1 MKGIAEVWRAC
12 GYVRL
17 SREDEDKDRYNST
30 VGQMDLIRDF
40 LSRHPDIREC
50 AMKVDNGYTGS
61 NFDRPAFQEM
71 MAEVKAGRINCIIV
85 KDLSRFGR
93 DHLGTGEYLERIFPF
108 LGVRFIAIN
117 DCYDSLYR
125 NAGIDDFLIPFKNL
139 INEAYC
145 RDISIKI
152 RSTLEVKRRSGDFVG
167 AFAAFGYR
175 KAPGNRHKLVID
187 DYAANV
193 VQDIFRWKLDGYSAA
208 EISRQLN
215 RRGIPAPMTYK
226 RLQGLSYYTPFHIK
240 DESAWSAGMVLRI
253 LKNPV
258 YIGVL
263 EQGRVTTPNH
273 KVKRFVQKPRE
284 EWAVV
289 EGCHESI
296 IDRWKFESVQR
307 LLGRDI
313 RASMS
318 GKTVGPL
325 SGLVFCGECG
335 APMVRKTV
343 PSGTKRYVYYVC
355 SAHKRKKSCSPHE
368 LQEGV
373 LEGVVLN
380 SLKRY
385 GWGYIDLPKL
395 LEQIEEQWA
404 QRNGICKIQTLLEKK
419 EWEIG
424 RYQRLVTSLHENLA
438 EGIID
443 RGEYAELKKIYS
455 GCLTKATKQAEG
467 LREELE
473 RAIAHSAT
481 RQEWGEQILR
491 QHDMIPLDRTI
502 IVSIIERIMV
512 DKERRIE
519 IVYRR

>member
-1 MKGIAEVWRAC
+1 MKKTAEIWNAC

-17 SREDEDKDRYNST
+17 SREDEDKEGYNSIT
-30 VGQMDLIRDF
+30 GQTELIRDF
-40 LSRHPDIREC
+40 LTRHPDICEC
-50 AMKVDNGYTGS
+50 GMKVDNGYTGS

-71 MAEVKAGRINCIIV
+71 IAEVKAGKINCIVV

-117 DCYDSLYR
+117 DCYDSLHR

-167 AFAAFGYR
+167 SFAAFGYR
-175 KAPGNRHKLVID
+175 KDPENRHKLAVD
-187 DYAANV
+187 DYAADV
-193 VQDIFRWKLDGYSAA
+193 VRDIFRWKLDGYSAV

-226 RLQGLSYYTPFHIK
+226 RLQGLPYSTPFHIK
-240 DESAWSAGMVLRI
+240 EESDWSAGMVLRI

-263 EQGRVTTPNH
+263 EQGRVTTPSH
-273 KVKRFVQKPRE
+273 KVKRFVRKPRE

-289 EGCHESI
+289 EDCHEPI
-296 IDRWKFESVQR
+296 IDRREFESVQR
-307 LLGRDI
+307 LLGQDT

-318 GKTVGPL
+318 GQAVGPL
-325 SGLVFCGECG
+325 SGLIFCGECG

-343 PSGTKRYVYYVC
+343 PSGKTRYVYYVC
-355 SAHKRKKSCSPHE
+355 SVHKREKSCFPHE
-368 LQEGV
+368 LREQA
-373 LEGVVLN
+373 LEEAVLN
-380 SLKRY
+380 ALKQC
-385 GWGYIDLPKL
+385 GWEHIDRSKL
-395 LEQIEEQWA
+395 LKLMEEEWV
-404 QRNGICKIQTLLEKK
+404 QRNGIQKIQTRLEKK
-419 EWEIG
+419 EWEID
-424 RYQRLVTSLHENLA
+424 RCQRLLASLHESLA

-443 RGEYAELKKIYS
+443 RDEYADLKKTYS
-455 GCLTKATKQAEG
+455 NRLGKAEEQSKDIRA
-467 LREELE
+467 ELE
-473 RAIAHSAT
+473 RAMEHSNM
-481 RQEWGEQILR
+481 RQDWRERLLR
-491 QHDMIPLDRTI
+491 QQDMIPLERAVV
-502 IVSIIERIMV
+502 VSVIERIRV

-519 IVYRR
+519 IVFRW